1 MELIKETR
9 KICVQERTKSILFWI
24 SNVLLTY
31 GIGALTLFEQYL
43 SFFEQI
49 LSLPTQII
57 TIGTSARLSLPD
69 TISNRNIGMQK
80 GNGLSV
86 HVPIMKKLMPA

>member
-1 MELIKETR
+1 MELIEETR

-31 GIGALTLFEQYL
+31 RTGVLTLFEQYL

-49 LSLPTQII
+49 LSLPPQ
-57 TIGTSARLSLPD
+57 
-69 TISNRNIGMQK
+69 NE
-80 GNGLSV
+80 GLL
-86 HVPIMKKLMPA
+86 IDDF

>member
-1 MELIKETR
+1 MELIEETR

-43 SFFEQI
+43 SFFEQYLSFFEQI
-49 LSLPTQII
+49 LSLPTQ
-57 TIGTSARLSLPD
+57 
-69 TISNRNIGMQK
+69 NE
-80 GNGLSV
+80 GLL
-86 HVPIMKKLMPA
+86 IDDF

>member
-1 MELIKETR
+1 MELIEETR

-24 SNVLLTY
+24 SNVLLTH

-49 LSLPTQII
+49 LSLQTQ
-57 TIGTSARLSLPD
+57 
-69 TISNRNIGMQK
+69 NE
-80 GNGLSV
+80 GLL
-86 HVPIMKKLMPA
+86 IDDF

>member
-1 MELIKETR
+1 MELIEETR

-49 LSLPTQII
+49 LSLPTQN
-57 TIGTSARLSLPD
+57 D
-69 TISNRNIGMQK
+69 
-80 GNGLSV
+80 GLLIDDV
-86 HVPIMKKLMPA
+86 

>member
-1 MELIKETR
+1 MFKKGQNLFF
-9 KICVQERTKSILFWI
+9 FWI

-49 LSLPTQII
+49 LSLPTQNEGLLIDDFLTLTKEI
-57 TIGTSARLSLPD
+57 LV
-69 TISNRNIGMQK
+69 ISDSFRKFATRMQY
-80 GNGLSV
+80 
-86 HVPIMKKLMPA
+86 

>member
-43 SFFEQI
+43 SFEQI
-49 LSLPTQII
+49 LSLPTQ
-57 TIGTSARLSLPD
+57 
-69 TISNRNIGMQK
+69 NE
-80 GNGLSV
+80 GLL
-86 HVPIMKKLMPA
+86 IDDF

>member
-1 MELIKETR
+1 M

-49 LSLPTQII
+49 LSLPTQ
-57 TIGTSARLSLPD
+57 
-69 TISNRNIGMQK
+69 NE
-80 GNGLSV
+80 GLL
-86 HVPIMKKLMPA
+86 IDDF